1 MHFIIAD
8 DHPFTLQGTRA
19 YVESLGYVVLDTA
32 LNGREAYTQIRK
44 LKPEIA
50 ILDISMPEMNGL
62 DILEKVSEEM
72 LPVKVI
78 FITTHR
84 EMSIYKKA
92 SELGIWGYI
101 LKNYADQELKDCITD
116 VINGIRYMSPHLTQ
130 DLAIDRQYIKNE
142 AISKLNFIEN
152 RVVQLIAQQKTTKQI
167 SELLFLSEKTVEA
180 HRSSIIQKLGLP
192 HEKNA
197 LMKWAINFE

>member
-8 DHPFTLQGTRA
+8 DHPFTLQGTKA

-78 FITTHR
+78 FIT
-84 EMSIYKKA
+84 KA

>member
-1 MHFIIAD
+1 M
-8 DHPFTLQGTRA
+8 QC
-19 YVESLGYVVLDTA
+19 SLGCLAAPGSCGSLHGLFFGEPRGFVHDIAFAT
-32 LNGREAYTQIRK
+32 GREVSGAVKRANEFLANVVGVVAQVLAQPGEGKRQ
-44 LKPEIA
+44 LHRLQRNRLAAAPWPE
-50 ILDISMPEMNGL
+50 
-62 DILEKVSEEM
+62 V
-72 LPVKVI
+72 V
-78 FITTHR
+78 
-84 EMSIYKKA
+84 
-92 SELGIWGYI
+92 
-101 LKNYADQELKDCITD
+101 
-116 VINGIRYMSPHLTQ
+116 